1 MNFISGAGER
11 AFDVYGRPRLFAEQ
25 LVHHDCTRNEFCE
38 FKASAE
44 RPSHDGAHM
53 GCMATLA
60 HADCNMP
67 LWNGEGSCTRAGFAC
82 SAKPVEAAERLRM
95 LTILHE
101 FRAFLERQLFGDRL
115 EAVTELASEATLDA
129 WARDPMRRR
138 ADFPFFLRIAA
149 DCELARLGRASD
161 VFLSYGAYHG
171 DDGPLFAAGVWVGGT
186 RDRRGVG

>member
-11 AFDVYGRPRLFAEQ
+11 AFDAYGRPRLFAEQ
-25 LVHHDCTRNEFCE
+25 LVHHDCTRNEFYE
-38 FKASAE
+38 FKASV
-44 RPSHDGAHM
+44 

-129 WARDPMRRR
+129 WARDPTQRR

-161 VFLSYGAYHG
+161 VFLSFGAYHG
-171 DDGPLFAAGVWVGGT
+171 DDGPLFAAGVWVAPEIAAA
-186 RDRRGVG
+186 